1 MGRPYVRRHMQEKIM
16 DCIFCRIISG
26 EIPSDILY
34 QDEQVVAFRD
44 INPKATVHLLLVP
57 RKHIKSVAELSE
69 DEASIMGH
77 LVTVANR
84 LAREAG
90 ISEKGY
96 RLVVNSGPEGGQEVP
111 HLHLHLLGGRQMG
124 ILG

>member
-1 MGRPYVRRHMQEKIM
+1 M

-44 INPKATVHLLLVP
+44 INPKAPVHLLLVP
-57 RKHIKSVAELSE
+57 RKHIESVAELSE
-69 DEASIMGH
+69 DAASIMGH
-77 LVTVANR
+77 LVAVANR

>member
-1 MGRPYVRRHMQEKIM
+1 M

-26 EIPSDILY
+26 EIQSEILY
-34 QDEQVVAFRD
+34 QDEQAVAFRD
-44 INPKATVHLLLVP
+44 VNPKAPVHLLVVS
-57 RKHIKSVAELSE
+57 RKHIESVAELTE
-69 DEASIMGH
+69 DEAPILGH
-77 LVTVANR
+77 LVAVANR

-96 RLVVNSGPEGGQEVP
+96 RLVVNCGPDGGQVVP

-124 ILG
+124 KLG

>member
-1 MGRPYVRRHMQEKIM
+1 M

-26 EIPSDILY
+26 EIQSEILY
-34 QDEQVVAFRD
+34 QDEQAVAFRD
-44 INPKATVHLLLVP
+44 VNPKAPVHLLVVP
-57 RKHIKSVAELSE
+57 RKHIESVAELTE
-69 DEASIMGH
+69 DEAPILGH
-77 LVTVANR
+77 LVAVANR

-96 RLVVNSGPEGGQEVP
+96 RLVVNCGPDGGQVVP

-124 ILG
+124 MLG

>member
-1 MGRPYVRRHMQEKIM
+1 M

-34 QDEQVVAFRD
+34 QDEQAVAFRD
-44 INPKATVHLLLVP
+44 VNPKAPVHLLVVP
-57 RKHIKSVAELSE
+57 RKHIESVAELTE
-69 DEASIMGH
+69 DEAPILGH

-96 RLVVNSGPEGGQEVP
+96 RLVVNCGPDGGQIVP

>member
-1 MGRPYVRRHMQEKIM
+1 M

-34 QDEQVVAFRD
+34 QDEQAVAFRD
-44 INPKATVHLLLVP
+44 VNPKAPVHLLVVP
-57 RKHIKSVAELSE
+57 RKHIESVSELSE
-69 DEASIMGH
+69 DEAPILGH
-77 LVTVANR
+77 LVAVANR
-84 LAREAG
+84 LATEAG

-96 RLVVNSGPEGGQEVP
+96 RLVVNCGPDGGQIVP

>member
-1 MGRPYVRRHMQEKIM
+1 M

-26 EIPSDILY
+26 DIPSDILY

-44 INPKATVHLLLVP
+44 ITPKAPVHLLLVP
-57 RKHIKSVAELSE
+57 RKHIESLAELSE

-77 LVTVANR
+77 LMAVANR

-90 ISEKGY
+90 ISDKGY

>member
-1 MGRPYVRRHMQEKIM
+1 M

-44 INPKATVHLLLVP
+44 INPKAPVHLLLVP
-57 RKHIKSVAELSE
+57 RKHIESLAELSE

-77 LVTVANR
+77 LVAVANR

-90 ISEKGY
+90 ISDKGY

>member
-1 MGRPYVRRHMQEKIM
+1 MM

-26 EIPSDILY
+26 EIQSDILY
-34 QDEQVVAFRD
+34 QDEQAVAFRD
-44 INPKATVHLLLVP
+44 VNPKAPVHLLVVP
-57 RKHIKSVAELSE
+57 RKHIESVAELTE
-69 DEASIMGH
+69 DEAPITGH
-77 LVTVANR
+77 LVAVANR

-96 RLVVNSGPEGGQEVP
+96 RLVVNCGPDGGQLVS

-124 ILG
+124 MLG

>member
-1 MGRPYVRRHMQEKIM
+1 M

-26 EIPSDILY
+26 DIPSDILY

-44 INPKATVHLLLVP
+44 INPKAPVHLLLVP
-57 RKHIKSVAELSE
+57 RKHIESLAELSE

-77 LVTVANR
+77 LVAVANR

-90 ISEKGY
+90 ISDKGY

>member
-1 MGRPYVRRHMQEKIM
+1 M

-26 EIPSDILY
+26 EIQSEILY
-34 QDEQVVAFRD
+34 QDEQAVAFRD
-44 INPKATVHLLLVP
+44 VNPKAPVHLLVVP
-57 RKHIKSVAELSE
+57 RKHFESVAELTE
-69 DEASIMGH
+69 DEAPILGH
-77 LVTVANR
+77 LVAVANR

-96 RLVVNSGPEGGQEVP
+96 RLVVNCGPDGGQVVP

-124 ILG
+124 KLG

>member
-1 MGRPYVRRHMQEKIM
+1 MM

-26 EIPSDILY
+26 EIQSDILY
-34 QDEQVVAFRD
+34 QDEQAVAFCD
-44 INPKATVHLLLVP
+44 VNPKAPVHLLVVP
-57 RKHIKSVAELSE
+57 RKHIESVAELTE
-69 DEASIMGH
+69 DETPISGH
-77 LVTVANR
+77 LVAVANR

-96 RLVVNSGPEGGQEVP
+96 RLVVNCGPDGGQLVP

-124 ILG
+124 KLG

>member
-1 MGRPYVRRHMQEKIM
+1 M

-26 EIPSDILY
+26 DIPSDILY

-44 INPKATVHLLLVP
+44 INPKAPVHLLLVP
-57 RKHIKSVAELSE
+57 RKHIESVAELSE

-77 LVTVANR
+77 LVAVANR

>member
-1 MGRPYVRRHMQEKIM
+1 M

-26 EIPSDILY
+26 EIQSDILY
-34 QDEQVVAFRD
+34 QDEQAVAFRD
-44 INPKATVHLLLVP
+44 VNPKAPVHLLVVP
-57 RKHIKSVAELSE
+57 RKHIESVAELTE
-69 DEASIMGH
+69 DETPISGH
-77 LVTVANR
+77 LVAVANR

-96 RLVVNSGPEGGQEVP
+96 RLVVNCGPDGGQLVP

-124 ILG
+124 MLG

>member
-1 MGRPYVRRHMQEKIM
+1 MS
-16 DCIFCRIISG
+16 CIFCRIISG
-26 EIPSDILY
+26 EIPSDIVY
-34 QDEQVVAFRD
+34 QDEQIVAFRD
-44 INPKATVHLLLVP
+44 IDPKAPVHLLLVP
-57 RKHIKSVAELSE
+57 RKHIESAAGLSE

-84 LAREAG
+84 LAIEAG
-90 ISEKGY
+90 VSEKGY
-96 RLVVNSGPEGGQEVP
+96 RLVVNCGPEGGQEVP

>member
-1 MGRPYVRRHMQEKIM
+1 M

-57 RKHIKSVAELSE
+57 RKHIESVAELSE

>member
-1 MGRPYVRRHMQEKIM
+1 M

-26 EIPSDILY
+26 EIQSDILY
-34 QDEQVVAFRD
+34 RDEQAVAFHD
-44 INPKATVHLLLVP
+44 VNPKAPVHLLVVP
-57 RKHIKSVAELSE
+57 RKHIESVAELTE
-69 DEASIMGH
+69 DEALILGH
-77 LVTVANR
+77 LVIVANR

-96 RLVVNSGPEGGQEVP
+96 RLVVNCGPHGGQVVP

-124 ILG
+124 RLG

>member
-1 MGRPYVRRHMQEKIM
+1 MM

-26 EIPSDILY
+26 EIQSDILY
-34 QDEQVVAFRD
+34 QDEQAVAFRD
-44 INPKATVHLLLVP
+44 VNPKAPVHLLVVP
-57 RKHIKSVAELSE
+57 RKHIESVAELTE
-69 DEASIMGH
+69 DEAPILGH
-77 LVTVANR
+77 LVAVANR

-96 RLVVNSGPEGGQEVP
+96 RLVVNCGPHGGQVVP

-124 ILG
+124 MLG

>member
-1 MGRPYVRRHMQEKIM
+1 ME
-16 DCIFCRIISG
+16 CIFCRIISG
-26 EIPSDILY
+26 EIQSDILY

-44 INPKATVHLLLVP
+44 IDPKAPVHLLVVP
-57 RKHIKSVAELSE
+57 RKHIESVAELTE
-69 DEASIMGH
+69 DDAPIAGH
-77 LVTVANR
+77 LVSVANR

-96 RLVVNSGPEGGQEVP
+96 RLVVNCGLAGGQAVS

>member
-1 MGRPYVRRHMQEKIM
+1 M

-26 EIPSDILY
+26 DIPSDTLY

-44 INPKATVHLLLVP
+44 INPKAPVHLLLVP
-57 RKHIKSVAELSE
+57 RKHIESLADLSE

-77 LVTVANR
+77 LVAAANR

>member
-1 MGRPYVRRHMQEKIM
+1 MGRPYARRHTQEKIM

-26 EIPSDILY
+26 DIPSDILY

-44 INPKATVHLLLVP
+44 INPKAPVHLLLVP
-57 RKHIKSVAELSE
+57 RKHIESVAELSE

>member
-1 MGRPYVRRHMQEKIM
+1 M

-44 INPKATVHLLLVP
+44 INPKAPVHLLLVP
-57 RKHIKSVAELSE
+57 RKHIESVAELSE

-84 LAREAG
+84 LAREAV
-90 ISEKGY
+90 ISRKGY

>member
-1 MGRPYVRRHMQEKIM
+1 MM

-26 EIPSDILY
+26 EIQSDILY
-34 QDEQVVAFRD
+34 QDDKAVAFRD
-44 INPKATVHLLLVP
+44 VNPKAPVHLLVVP
-57 RKHIKSVAELSE
+57 RKHIESVAELTE
-69 DEASIMGH
+69 DETPISGH
-77 LVTVANR
+77 LVAVANR

-96 RLVVNSGPEGGQEVP
+96 RLVVNCGPDGGQLVP

-124 ILG
+124 KLG

>member
-1 MGRPYVRRHMQEKIM
+1 M

-26 EIPSDILY
+26 DIPSDILY

-44 INPKATVHLLLVP
+44 INPKAPVHLLLVP
-57 RKHIKSVAELSE
+57 RKHIESVAELSE

-84 LAREAG
+84 LAREAV
-90 ISEKGY
+90 ISRKGY

>member
-1 MGRPYVRRHMQEKIM
+1 M

-26 EIPSDILY
+26 DIPSDTLY

-44 INPKATVHLLLVP
+44 INPKAPVHLLLVP
-57 RKHIKSVAELSE
+57 RKHIESLAELSE